1 MDGNTPLH
9 LAILSLAETPRQFEK
24 LKNISKELLFS
35 GASRQIENKDGQ
47 TPADLLPLSAEQ
59 LDEDDLAK
67 IKYIL
72 AQPKGVGLLRM
83 TRPIEKV

>member
-35 GASRQIENKDGQ
+35 GASR
-47 TPADLLPLSAEQ
+47 
-59 LDEDDLAK
+59 
-67 IKYIL
+67 
-72 AQPKGVGLLRM
+72 
-83 TRPIEKV
+83 